1 MEWKE
6 FGIEL
11 HNFIVQSLEDDNIE
25 EPEEFRIPR
34 KSPEELDWEWLEKLC
49 DIAMSDRDIDTKNKL
64 MLQYISIFPRFY
76 LRSRYG
82 GRRLNFISEL
92 KEMLQAFKIFV
103 SYYGQFNESKYKG
116 FLDFTEIASHLFQKE
131 IINHLRLVDSNEFK
145 FLLEITIVRS
155 TINFY
160 NTPSNRAKF
169 YRKNS
174 LFRFLFEIIIS
185 KVGNPHDLV
194 QNEVQNLV
202 KTIKDNLKNYHN
214 RYS

>member
-1 MEWKE
+1 
-6 FGIEL
+6 
-11 HNFIVQSLEDDNIE
+11 
-25 EPEEFRIPR
+25 
-34 KSPEELDWEWLEKLC
+34 
-49 DIAMSDRDIDTKNKL
+49 
-64 MLQYISIFPRFY
+64 MLQYIRLFPRFY
-76 LRSRYG
+76 LRSWYG

-92 KEMLQAFKIFV
+92 KGMLQAFKIFA
-103 SYYGQFNESKYKG
+103 SYYGQFNESKYKW
-116 FLDFTEIASHLFQKE
+116 FLEFTEIASPLFQKE

-155 TINFY
+155 TFDFY